1 MKKKYISLFLV
12 ILLGMIFNISNIKA
26 YEETNEV
33 IGQTKF
39 VDKDGNISSWAIGH
53 KDSKVKS
60 FLQNMSEK
68 AEEILQKQ
76 LEKAKDTKEEKEVFS
91 MKKHKEVIKKNKVD
105 LKV

>member
-26 YEETNEV
+26 YEETNDV

>member
-1 MKKKYISLFLV
+1 MVFVFYTKKFCVLCAKQQQFA
-12 ILLGMIFNISNIKA
+12 KQQA
-26 YEETNEV
+26 D
-33 IGQTKF
+33 IGWRVEQGWAI
-39 VDKDGNISSWAIGH
+39 DKDGNISSWAIGH

-76 LEKAKDTKEEKEVFS
+76 LEKAKDTKEVFS

>member
-26 YEETNEV
+26 YEETNDV

-68 AEEILQKQ
+68 AEEIPQKQ
-76 LEKAKDTKEEKEVFS
+76 LEKAKDTKEEKRSILDE
-91 MKKHKEVIKKNKVD
+91 KA
-105 LKV
+105 